1 MKLVKKLLP
10 YLVLVGLIGT
20 AYVITQTPPQ
30 ARKRGAK
37 PPSMLS
43 VEVKKLQQQDYQV
56 IIDSFGKIIPKT
68 QGSLTAQVSG
78 IIVEVSANYNEGSFF
93 NAGDIIVKVDPR
105 DYLIQVEA
113 AQAELAQTKVAFDE
127 EVALSKQAIKDR
139 KTLGHSN
146 LASDFA
152 LRKPQMAAA
161 KAKMQAASAK
171 LKLAQLDVER
181 TEVRA
186 PYDGRIV
193 NKSFDLGQ
201 MVNSNSTIAEIY
213 STDVAQIRLPIKNS
227 ELALINLPNNNRSS
241 SGISSI
247 ESNVQLINSLG
258 GPVQH
263 WPATLV
269 RTTASVDQN
278 SQLLHVI
285 AQIEQPFS
293 HATLRALSVGQ
304 FVSAKIKGKLIN
316 HVIIIPNS
324 AIYQGSYTYVLSDG
338 KLERRDITI
347 DFQDDSQSLISSGLQ
362 AGDSLVLTPLGQ
374 VSSGTP
380 VKVVKGA
387 PQL

>member
-10 YLVLVGLIGT
+10 YLVLVGFIGT

-93 NAGDIIVKVDPR
+93 HAGDIIVQVDPR

-139 KTLGHSN
+139 KTLGHSK

-241 SGISSI
+241 SAISSI

-258 GPVQH
+258 GPVQR

>member
-1 MKLVKKLLP
+1 MKLVKKVLP
-10 YLVLVGLIGT
+10 YLVLVGFIGT

-56 IIDSFGKIIPKT
+56 IIDSFGKVIPKT

-93 NAGDIIVKVDPR
+93 HAGDIIVQVDPR

-139 KTLGHSN
+139 KTLGHSK

-241 SGISSI
+241 SAISSI

-258 GPVQH
+258 GPVQR